1 MNVIHQTDDMIE
13 LEHTPTPWVI
23 GLGAVVFVLSI
34 GLLKALLE
42 GELGGSLIAL
52 AMLAGLSWIMVTR
65 IVRRLRVVAD
75 RGTGLLRIS
84 ATTLR
89 GAGSADYPLSAL
101 LRAEVETRHEHGTST
116 PEPALVLVLGDES
129 PPRRIRLDP
138 FRPDPAELLY
148 ASEQINAWLANARPA
163 ADKHH
168 FDAGSP
174 PP

>member
-1 MNVIHQTDDMIE
+1 MNLVHQTDDMIE
-13 LEHTPTPWVI
+13 LEHTPIPWVI

-34 GLLKALLE
+34 GLLRAIVE
-42 GELGGSLIAL
+42 GALGGSLVAL
-52 AMLAGLSWIMVTR
+52 AMLAGLSWLMVTR
-65 IVRRLRVVAD
+65 IVRRLRGVAD
-75 RGTGLLRIS
+75 RGTGMLRIS

-89 GAGSADYPLSAL
+89 GEGSADYPLSAL
-101 LRAEVETRHEHGTST
+101 LRAEVETRHDPGNST

-138 FRPDPAELLY
+138 FRPDPADLLH
-148 ASEQINAWLANARPA
+148 ASERINAWLDKGRLAANT
-163 ADKHH
+163 HT